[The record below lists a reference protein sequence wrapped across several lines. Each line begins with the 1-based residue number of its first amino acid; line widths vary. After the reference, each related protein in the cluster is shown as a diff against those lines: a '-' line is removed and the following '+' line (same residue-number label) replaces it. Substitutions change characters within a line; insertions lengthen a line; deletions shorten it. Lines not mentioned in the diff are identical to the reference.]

1 MATSR
6 VEPNK
11 TRVAIAD
18 DHRIL
23 CACIIEL
30 LHAHPRLD
38 VVAQVHDGIAAET
51 LFTRADID
59 VILLDLQLPE
69 RHGLELLKKVKP
81 GPGVCVLSMHT
92 DQHFISES
100 MQAGALGYISK
111 DAAPGELVEGVLA
124 VARGEVFFS
133 KDVCRVALAL
143 RAQGVNERLTG
154 REQEVLRLS
163 ALGHGSTEVAVQL
176 GISRRT
182 AEGHRA
188 NLMKKLSIKSQSDVV
203 RYALRHGIIG
213 M

>member
-1 MATSR
+1 MSR
-6 VEPNK
+6 AEPGR

-23 CACIIEL
+23 CGCFVEL
-30 LHAHPRLD
+30 LRVHPRIE
-38 VVAQVHDGIAAET
+38 VVAQAHDGLAAEK
-51 LFTRADID
+51 LFARSDID
-59 VILLDLQLPE
+59 VVLLDLQLPE
-69 RHGLELLKKVKP
+69 RHGLEVLKRVKG
-81 GPGVCVLSMHT
+81 GPAVCVLTMHT
-92 DQHFISES
+92 DQHFVSAS

-111 DAAPGELVEGVLA
+111 DAAPNELVEGILA

-133 KDVCRVALAL
+133 KDVCQVALAL
-143 RAQGVNERLTG
+143 RARGINERLTG
-154 REQEVLRLS
+154 REQEVLRLC
-163 ALGHGSTEVAVQL
+163 ALGQGSAEIAGQL

-188 NLMKKLSIKSQSDVV
+188 HLMKKLSVKSQSEVV